1 MTPQELKNSILQL
14 AIQGK
19 LVEQRAEEGTAAE
32 LLEKIL
38 AAKNAKSAKKNLTR
52 SRGARGE
59 NKTSATSASPREKI
73 PDDEKPFDIPESWEW
88 VHINQVAETSL
99 GKTMDK
105 EKNTGDYY
113 PYLCSINVY
122 WDGISL
128 EKVKEARFTVE
139 DKEKYLLKKGDLLI
153 CEGGDVGRSAIWN
166 FDKEMYYQN
175 ALHRV
180 RFYEGVLPQYFRLMI
195 ECYKGLGIIERYCK
209 GVTIKHLV
217 QNSLYAIWFPLP
229 PLAEQKRI
237 VAKIEE
243 LLPLIDRYEKAW
255 SRLEDFNKRFPVD
268 MQKSLLQMA
277 IQGKLVEQR
286 AEEGTG
292 EELLE
297 KILAAKNAKSAKKNS
312 RAESQSRREKKTSAL
327 SASLREKIPDDEK
340 PFDIPESWEWVRLGE
355 IGSWASGATPSRT
368 HAEYFGGN
376 IPWLKT
382 GDLTDGYVSSTPE
395 TITELA
401 LAKTSVRLNPVGSV
415 LMAMYGATIGKLG
428 ILKIAATTNQACC
441 ACIPHDGV
449 WNKYLF
455 YYLMARR
462 KDFVKMGEGGAQ
474 PNISKEK
481 IVNSIIPLPPL
492 AEQKRIVAKL
502 EELLPLCE
510 RLK

>member
-1 MTPQELKNSILQL
+1 MGRIESDYTDMVVGGFVLM
-14 AIQGK
+14 
-19 LVEQRAEEGTAAE
+19 LVPH
-32 LLEKIL
+32 L
-38 AAKNAKSAKKNLTR
+38 NNDVFS
-52 SRGARGE
+52 
-59 NKTSATSASPREKI
+59 
-73 PDDEKPFDIPESWEW
+73 
-88 VHINQVAETSL
+88 
-99 GKTMDK
+99 
-105 EKNTGDYY
+105 
-113 PYLCSINVY
+113 
-122 WDGISL
+122 
-128 EKVKEARFTVE
+128 
-139 DKEKYLLKKGDLLI
+139 KYLLYACSSK
-153 CEGGDVGRSAIWN
+153 
-166 FDKEMYYQN
+166 
-175 ALHRV
+175 
-180 RFYEGVLPQYFRLMI
+180 YFRDCCRGIVNKSGQAFYNLSRGKMM
-195 ECYKGLGIIERYCK
+195 GLI
-209 GVTIKHLV
+209 L
-217 QNSLYAIWFPLP
+217 PLP

-255 SRLEDFNKRFPVD
+255 SKLEDFNKRFPVD

-297 KILAAKNAKSAKKNS
+297 KILAAKNAKDAKGNLTRS
-312 RAESQSRREKKTSAL
+312 RGARGEKKTSAL
-327 SASLREKIPDDEK
+327 SASPREKIPDDEK

-492 AEQKRIVAKL
+492 AEQKRVVAKL